1 MGNSSEGWTREVR
14 ERDELERTIDWKQG
28 LAISIGVPLL
38 ILPSIG
44 YFTR

>member
-1 MGNSSEGWTREVR
+1 MGNSSECWTREVR

-38 ILPSIG
+38 ILPN
-44 YFTR
+44 YNYRT